1 MTRKATLALCGLT
14 FVGGFTRANTA
25 FSADPAGSA
34 SAAPLASSAAPVA
47 ASAPPPEAASPNPT
61 CTERIPAGKVR
72 PKLDESL
79 PDRGTSGHL
88 LTLTLTLEHGKG
100 ETVLPGGLAP
110 ETGSPEWRELEKA
123 GLFLPDPSGTSG
135 PKIERTETGDGA
147 KTTVRIGFVP
157 LPEKPGRNRI
167 ELPSLPISVA
177 RASGDVLVL
186 CTSPHTVTVEDPIAN
201 TSSPTPK
208 KNPPPRPQL
217 EEWTF
222 AKNALMVLALA
233 LVVGVLASFLIT
245 YLRNRPRA
253 VPPPPPPRPPWEVA
267 LEELYD
273 VRHAGLVA
281 EGRFAEHFDRVS
293 DTVRKYLGARYGFD
307 GLESTTREALFVL
320 RRVTPHI
327 TVLDTIESFLQKAD
341 LVKFARLTPSGEDC
355 ELALNRA
362 ETLVRET
369 LPSMPTYQ
377 PVPATSTP
385 NDEPAAPQPPAGGTT

>member
-1 MTRKATLALCGLT
+1 VSRTAALALFGLT
-14 FVGGFTRANTA
+14 LSIGLTRARPA
-25 FSADPAGSA
+25 FPADPAGST
-34 SAAPLASSAAPVA
+34 SALPLASSAVA
-47 ASAPPPEAASPNPT
+47 GASSAPAEAPNPS
-61 CTERIPAGKVR
+61 CTERIPAGKAR
-72 PKLDESL
+72 PKLSESL

-110 ETGSPEWRELEKA
+110 QAGSPEWRELEQA
-123 GLFLPDPSGTSG
+123 GLFLPDSSGTGG
-135 PKIERTETGDGA
+135 PKIERTETGDSA
-147 KTTVRIGFVP
+147 KTTVSIGFVP
-157 LPEKPGRNRI
+157 LPAKPGRNRI
-167 ELPSLPISVA
+167 ELPPLPISVA

-222 AKNALMVLALA
+222 AKNALIVLLIA
-233 LVVGVLASFLIT
+233 LVVGVLANFLIT

-320 RRVTPHI
+320 RRVTPRI

-369 LPSMPTYQ
+369 LPSMPTYE
-377 PVPATSTP
+377 PVPGAP
-385 NDEPAAPQPPAGGTT
+385 KDEPAAPQPPAGGAA

>member
-1 MTRKATLALCGLT
+1 VSRRAALAVFGLALSSGL
-14 FVGGFTRANTA
+14 TRANAA

-34 SAAPLASSAAPVA
+34 SAMPGALPAVTGAASAAPA
-47 ASAPPPEAASPNPT
+47 ETATPNPT

-72 PKLDESL
+72 PKLTESL

-100 ETVLPGGLAP
+100 ETVLPGGFAP
-110 ETGSPEWRELEKA
+110 QAGSPEWRDLEKA
-123 GLFLPDPSGTSG
+123 GLFLPDTSGPSG
-135 PKIERTETGDGA
+135 PKIERTETGDNA

-167 ELPSLPISVA
+167 ELPPLPISVA

-186 CTSPHTVTVEDPIAN
+186 CTSPHSVTVEDPIAN
-201 TSSPTPK
+201 TSNPTPK

-222 AKNALMVLALA
+222 LKNALLVLMIA

-320 RRVTPHI
+320 RRVTPRI

-341 LVKFARLTPSGEDC
+341 LVKFARLTPGGEDC

-369 LPSMPTYQ
+369 LPSMPTYDA
-377 PVPATSTP
+377 VPAQSGPKDESTTP
-385 NDEPAAPQPPAGGTT
+385 APQAGGSE